1 MNSRPPC
8 SFPLPSL
15 LLVAALAACSSESG
29 VSVDA
34 AVDAHPN
41 DSPVFDIPA
50 TDVPTT
56 DVPRTDVPATDVP
69 ATDVPTTDVP
79 ATDAP
84 ATDVPRTDVPTSDV
98 PSMDVPAVDAPPVDA
113 PQPSDACTRPAIER
127 LPMRVDCGPRGGT
140 ECPTGYSCLPFSGVV
155 LQQFC
160 GIPCRSD
167 CECPSGERC
176 GSYSDKAGTH
186 PLCVADAVDAL

>member
-1 MNSRPPC
+1 MNSRPRS

-34 AVDAHPN
+34 AVDAHPA
-41 DSPVFDIPA
+41 DVVIPP
-50 TDVPTT
+50 TDVPTA
-56 DVPRTDVPATDVP
+56 DVPRTDVPTADVP

-79 ATDAP
+79 T
-84 ATDVPRTDVPTSDV
+84 TDV
-98 PSMDVPAVDAPPVDA
+98 PSMDVPSTDVPTADVPSTDAPRVDV
-113 PQPSDACTRPAIER
+113 QQTSDACTRPAIER
-127 LPMRVDCGPRGGT
+127 LPMRVDCGPRGGGA
-140 ECPTGYSCLPFSGVV
+140 ECPTGYSCLSFSGVV

-167 CECPSGERC
+167 CECPSGEHC
-176 GSYSDKAGTH
+176 GSYADKAGTH
-186 PLCVADAVDAL
+186 PLCVADATNAR